1 MGPMFSFLIDTAMRR
16 HDCNFYD
23 LNRICIACWIKARQ
37 AELPA
42 SIYREILLKFGKV
55 MEKMEE
61 DDEFYSLLKLNS
73 YVEMLPLLPQEHSK
87 DYFLLERQFVS
98 KLTDKLQNHHP
109 IDTPEEVAHSE
120 WLLGIIE

>member
-1 MGPMFSFLIDTAMRR
+1 
-16 HDCNFYD
+16 
-23 LNRICIACWIKARQ
+23 
-37 AELPA
+37 
-42 SIYREILLKFGKV
+42 